1 MRVVLDAMG
10 GDHAPSVNVEGA
22 VETVNECEDV
32 NVILVGDESLIQKE
46 LRNKRYQAN
55 RISIVH
61 SSQVVEMQESPIV
74 AIRKKKDSS
83 IRVGIGLVKA
93 GRADA
98 FVSAGHSGVV
108 MGTSLLILGTAK
120 VVDRPAIATLMPTLK
135 DTFVMLDVGA
145 TVDCNPQNLLQFA
158 LMGSTYCR
166 LLLGRPDPKV
176 ALLSIGE
183 EDIKGN
189 EVTKEAFKLIKKS
202 QLNFIG
208 NIEGKDI
215 FSGMADVVVCDGFIG
230 NIALKISEGLAET
243 ILKMLKREIS
253 SVSTGR
259 IGYLMMKPA
268 IKNFKKKTDYD
279 EYGGAPLLGIN
290 GTSIISHGRS
300 SSKAIKNA
308 LRVAADFAAKRVYE
322 AISIDIENDL
332 HDRQDSL
339 A

>member
-10 GDHAPSVNVEGA
+10 GDHAPLVNVEGA
-22 VETVNECEDV
+22 VETVNECDDV
-32 NVILVGDESLIQKE
+32 DVILVGDEPSIQKE
-46 LRNKRYQAN
+46 LRNKRYSPH
-55 RISIVH
+55 RISVVH
-61 SSQVVEMQESPIV
+61 ASQVVEMHESPMV

-93 GRADA
+93 GKADA

-108 MGTSLLILGTAK
+108 MASSLMMLGTAK
-120 VVDRPAIATLMPTLK
+120 VVDRPAIATLMPTLR
-135 DTFVMLDVGA
+135 DPFIMLDVGA

-166 LLLGRPDPKV
+166 LVLKRPDPKV

-202 QLNFIG
+202 KLNFIG

-243 ILKMLKREIS
+243 ILKMLKQEIS

-259 IGYLMMKPA
+259 VGYLLMKPA
-268 IKNFKKKTDYD
+268 IRKFKKRTDYD

-308 LRVAADFAAKRVYE
+308 LRVAADYAAKRVYE
-322 AISIDIENDL
+322 AITVDIERDL
-332 HDRQDSL
+332 HDRQ
-339 A
+339 AEA

>member
-22 VETVNECEDV
+22 VETVNECDDV
-32 NVILVGDESLIQKE
+32 DVILVGDESSIQKE
-46 LRNKRYQAN
+46 LRNKRYSAH
-55 RISIVH
+55 RISVVH
-61 SSQVVEMQESPIV
+61 ASQVVEMHESPMV

-93 GRADA
+93 GKADA

-108 MGTSLLILGTAK
+108 MATSLMMLGTAK

-135 DTFVMLDVGA
+135 DPFIMLDVGA
-145 TVDCNPQNLLQFA
+145 TVDCNPRNLLQFA

-166 LLLGRPDPKV
+166 LILKRPDPKV

-202 QLNFIG
+202 KLNFIG

-243 ILKMLKREIS
+243 ILKMLKQEIS

-259 IGYLMMKPA
+259 VGYLLMKPA
-268 IKNFKKKTDYD
+268 IRKFKKRTDYD

-308 LRVAADFAAKRVYE
+308 LRVAADYAAKRVYE
-322 AISIDIENDL
+322 AITVDIEKDL
-332 HDRQDSL
+332 HDRQ
-339 A
+339 AGV

>member
-1 MRVVLDAMG
+1 MKVALDAMG
-10 GDHAPSVNVEGA
+10 GDHAPSVNVEGT
-22 VETVNECEDV
+22 VETVNECDDV
-32 NVILVGDESLIQKE
+32 DVILVGDESLIQKE
-46 LRNKRYQAN
+46 LKSKRYRAN
-55 RISIVH
+55 RITIVH
-61 SSQVVEMQESPIV
+61 ASQVVEMHESPIV

-93 GRADA
+93 GKADA

-108 MGTSLLILGTAK
+108 MGTSLLMLGTAK
-120 VVDRPAIATLMPTLK
+120 VVDRPAIATLMPTLR
-135 DTFVMLDVGA
+135 DPFVMLDVGA

-166 LLLGRPDPKV
+166 LVLGRPDPKV

-183 EDIKGN
+183 EDTKGN

-202 QLNFIG
+202 KLNFIG

-215 FSGMADVVVCDGFIG
+215 FTGMADVVVCDGFIG

-268 IKNFKKKTDYD
+268 IRNFKKRTDYD

-308 LRVAADFAAKRVYE
+308 LRVAADYAAKRVYE

-332 HDRQDSL
+332 QTRRDSL

>member
-10 GDHAPSVNVEGA
+10 GDLAPSVNIEGA
-22 VETVNECEDV
+22 VETVNEYDDV
-32 NVILVGDESLIQKE
+32 DVILVGDESSIQKE
-46 LRNKRYQAN
+46 LRNKRYSAN
-55 RISIVH
+55 RISVVH
-61 SSQVVEMQESPIV
+61 ASQVVEMHESPMV

-83 IRVGIGLVKA
+83 IRVGMGLVKA
-93 GRADA
+93 GKADA

-108 MGTSLLILGTAK
+108 MATSLMMLGTAK

-135 DTFVMLDVGA
+135 DPFIMLDVGA

-166 LLLGRPDPKV
+166 LVLKRPDPKV

-183 EDIKGN
+183 EDSKGN
-189 EVTKEAFKLIKKS
+189 EVTKEAFKMIKKS
-202 QLNFIG
+202 KLNFIG

-243 ILKMLKREIS
+243 ILKMLKQEIS

-259 IGYLMMKPA
+259 VGYLLMKPA
-268 IKNFKKKTDYD
+268 IRKFKKRTDYD

-308 LRVAADFAAKRVYE
+308 LRVAADYAEKRVYE
-322 AISIDIENDL
+322 AITVDIENDL
-332 HDRQDSL
+332 HDRQ